1 MIEVKDL
8 HKSLGDEEVLQGINL
23 SIDRGEMFA
32 LLGGSGAGKSVLIKN
47 IVGLMKPDRGEVLIN
62 NQNIHELRGE
72 ALSKLRSSIG
82 MLFQGGAL
90 FDSMSVYENLAFP
103 LREKTSLRE
112 KEISQKIT
120 RQLERVELGG
130 SEQKYPAELSGGMK
144 KRVALARCLILEPE
158 IIFFDEPTTGL
169 DPLISNAILRLIY
182 NIHEEL
188 EITAIIITHNL
199 DKIFPIVQKAA
210 LIHEGKI
217 LDCDTPEKF
226 LQSDEPVIE
235 DFVSEATRGPLEAI
249 ENA

>member
-8 HKSLGDEEVLQGINL
+8 HKSLGDEKVLEGINL
-23 SIDRGEMFA
+23 SINRGELFA

-47 IVGLMKPDRGEVLIN
+47 IVGLMKPDRGEVLIK
-62 NQNIHELRGE
+62 NQDIHKTTGKKLEELR
-72 ALSKLRSSIG
+72 RSIG

-90 FDSMSVYENLAFP
+90 FDSMTVYENLAFP
-103 LREKTSLRE
+103 LREKTNLS
-112 KEISQKIT
+112 KDEISQKIK
-120 RQLERVELGG
+120 RQLNRVELPG

-182 NIHEEL
+182 NIHREL
-188 EITAIIITHNL
+188 EITAIIITHDL
-199 DKIFPIVQKAA
+199 DKIFPIVQKTA

-217 LDCDTPEKF
+217 LDCQSPEEFMKSE
-226 LQSDEPVIE
+226 QPVIKE
-235 DFVSEATRGPLEAI
+235 FVTEATRGPLEAI
-249 ENA
+249 NNA

>member
-1 MIEVKDL
+1 MIEVNNL
-8 HKSLGDEEVLQGINL
+8 HKSLGDEQVLQGINL
-23 SIDRGEMFA
+23 SIQKGEMFA

-47 IVGLMKPDRGEVLIN
+47 IVGLMNPDRGEVLIN
-62 NQNIHELRGE
+62 NQNIHELRGSK
-72 ALSKLRSSIG
+72 LSKLRSSIG

-90 FDSMSVYENLAFP
+90 FDSMTVYENLAFP
-103 LREKTSLRE
+103 LREKTGLAE
-112 KEISQKIT
+112 EEISTKIS
-120 RQLERVELGG
+120 RQLKRVELQG

-182 NIHEEL
+182 NIHRDL
-188 EITAIIITHNL
+188 KITAIIITHNL

-217 LDCDTPEKF
+217 LDCNTPEKF
-226 LQSDEPVIE
+226 LESNEPLIKK
-235 DFVSEATRGPLEAI
+235 FVNEATRGPLEAI
-249 ENA
+249 GNA